1 MNELNYK
8 WHHDVRITKDTRTA
22 DLSTPYN
29 GRSMVC
35 KQKLISAVQELYGDS
50 FCEKTVLDVACNA
63 GAHLFECQMFGI
75 KSGFGFDVRQYWI
88 DQANWLKGKI
98 DLMDTS
104 NLHFQVADM
113 KILSEFIPSSYDI
126 VFFNGILYH
135 LENPLSHLKAVA
147 EITKD
152 LLVIDTAYQS
162 GCNYH
167 GFVFSEESK
176 QEKHHLSGIGE
187 TDFGIN
193 WLPTGPDVLRLIL
206 SQYGFNEFQVQ
217 HISEV
222 GEGKGRGRFCLFSRK
237 K

>member
-50 FCEKTVLDVACNA
+50 FCEKTVLDVAC
-63 GAHLFECQMFGI
+63 
-75 KSGFGFDVRQYWI
+75 I
-88 DQANWLKGKI
+88 DQANWLKNKI

-126 VFFNGILYH
+126 TFFNGILYH

-167 GFVFSEESK
+167 GFVFSE
-176 QEKHHLSGIGE
+176 E